1 MTDDTADVIVVGAG
15 LAGLAA
21 ALTAREHGRSVL
33 VLECA
38 PQEERGGNSRFS
50 NGAMRAVYDGID
62 DIETLVGEIGPA
74 ERART
79 DFGSYTREQYF
90 DDMGRVTQYRAD
102 PGLTDLLVENSRDTM
117 LWLRKTGV
125 KFMPLYQWQQR
136 YPDGRI
142 RFAGGSAVETYDG
155 GEGLSNALFAAAEK
169 AGVRIAYG
177 TRATALI
184 ERDGRIAGVRAKR
197 PAMAS
202 GGATPEI
209 TGGAV
214 VLATGG
220 FEANPEWRT
229 RYLGPGFELAKVR
242 GSRFNTGG
250 GLRIALE
257 AGAQPFGNWSG
268 CHSASWDLNAP
279 DVNELAYGTVF
290 KRDDYMF
297 GIMVNVLGQ
306 RFVDEGADVRAL
318 TYAKLGRV
326 VLAQPGQMA
335 WQVYDGKTTPLLH
348 EEYRHRRSARLR
360 ADTLEELAG
369 KMEGIDKP
377 AFLRT
382 VAEFNAAVRR
392 DVPFDP
398 SGAKDGRGT
407 QGLAIP
413 KSNWAET
420 IDTPPFEAYGV
431 TCGITFTFG
440 GVRVGEDCNVVDV
453 DGAPMP
459 GLFAAG
465 EMVGGLFYFN
475 YPGGAGLMAAA
486 VFGRIAGAAAAMAA
500 AHRSAPAMTQKP

>member
-1 MTDDTADVIVVGAG
+1 MKHETADVIVVGAG
-15 LAGLAA
+15 LAGLSA
-21 ALTAREHGRSVL
+21 ALTARESGRSVL

-38 PQEERGGNSRFS
+38 PQDERGGNSRFS
-50 NGAMRAVYDGID
+50 NGAMRAVYDGVA
-62 DIETLVGEIGPA
+62 DIERLVDEIGPG

-79 DFGSYTREQYF
+79 DFGHYTREQYF
-90 DDMGRVTQYRAD
+90 EDMGRVTQYRAD
-102 PGLTDLLVENSRDTM
+102 PVLTELLVESSRHTM
-117 LWLRKTGV
+117 LWLRRHGV
-125 KFMPLYQWQQR
+125 RFMPLYQWQQR

-169 AGVRIAYG
+169 AGVRVAYG
-177 TRATALI
+177 TRAMSLI
-184 ERDGRIAGVRAKR
+184 AQGNRITGVAAKR
-197 PAMAS
+197 
-202 GGATPEI
+202 GYEILDI
-209 TGGAV
+209 TGRAV

-250 GLRIALE
+250 GLQMALA
-257 AGAQPFGNWSG
+257 AGAQPFGHWSG

-297 GIMVNVLGQ
+297 GIMVNLLGQ

-326 VLAQPGQMA
+326 VLAQPAQMA
-335 WQVYDGKTTPLLH
+335 WQVYDGKTSPLLH

-369 KMEGIDKP
+369 KMEGIDRA

-382 VAEFNAAVRR
+382 VAEFNKAVRR
-392 DVPFDP
+392 DVPFDS

-407 QGLAIP
+407 TGLAIP

-431 TCGITFTFG
+431 TCGVTFTFG
-440 GVRVGEDCNVVDV
+440 GLRVAADCNVIDV
-453 DGAPMP
+453 DGQPVP

-465 EMVGGLFYFN
+465 EIVGGLFYFN

-486 VFGRIAGAAAAMAA
+486 VFGRVAGAAAATSAASRSAA
-500 AHRSAPAMTQKP
+500 AAE